1 MESKNLELIT
11 GKKVTK
17 VWRGYGFFISFEFN
31 NTSLNVED
39 SWAFVKDEKDL
50 MTNDPNQN
58 LQEGYKQVDQF
69 ISDHFK
75 PNSVTLD
82 KFEIQEDV
90 TILYFSNG
98 LEFEMNNQSNRDDD
112 QDNWY
117 LIDKSI

>member
-17 VWRGYGFFISFEFN
+17 VWRGYGFFISFEFEN
-31 NTSLNVED
+31 ISLNVED
-39 SWAFVKDEKDL
+39 SWAFVKDGKDL

-69 ISDHFK
+69 ISDNFK
-75 PNSVTLD
+75 LNSVTLN

-112 QDNWY
+112 PDNWY